1 MTMRWMMGLAALV
14 GAASADARDLDVPI
28 EKGWQ
33 HARSGLILR
42 ARIAEFVRTG
52 ISDSTADEL
61 DVAAQFRSTQ
71 DGTILTIFVFRPASG
86 GVALWFDRARTAL
99 EQNKAFG
106 SVSPLTSESAFALPG
121 RTTASAMRQA
131 FTASSA
137 AYRGTAVAIVPIGE
151 WLVALRVSGPA
162 EGASIDARL
171 TAVLAAISWPASTDA
186 AATSIEPCP
195 EPLRFAKAKQRKPDM
210 MQGLMAGALASALAE
225 EAAKTK
231 GEPAE
236 APLCRDA
243 TPPTSVFGVY
253 RHTGQEGYML
263 ALGDAGRTV
272 AVSPSLTSLLVDS
285 KPGYAVSFNDLDG
298 STSHFPE
305 FDRLPRPEQ
314 VVDTVMRGTPV
325 SRTSDGGKNITINAK

>member
-1 MTMRWMMGLAALV
+1 MRWMIGLAALV
-14 GAASADARDLDVPI
+14 GAASADARDLDVPV
-28 EKGWQ
+28 EKAWQ

-42 ARIAEFVRTG
+42 SRIAEFVRTG

-61 DVAAQFRSTQ
+61 DVAAQFRSPL
-71 DGTILTIFVFRPASG
+71 DGAVLTVFVFRPAGG

-99 EQNKAFG
+99 EQNRAFG
-106 SVSPLTSESAFALPG
+106 SVSPLTPESAFALPG

-131 FTASSA
+131 FAASSA

-151 WLVALRVSGPA
+151 WRVAVRVSGPA

-186 AATSIEPCP
+186 AATPIGPCP
-195 EPLRFAKAKQRKPDM
+195 EPLRFVKARQRKPDM
-210 MQGLMAGALASALAE
+210 MQGLMAGAVASAAAE

-231 GEPAE
+231 DKPAE

-243 TPPTSVFGVY
+243 TPPTSMFGVY
-253 RHTGQEGYML
+253 RHTGQEGYLL

-272 AVSPSLTSLLVDS
+272 GIYPSLTSLLVDT

-298 STSHFPE
+298 STAHFPE